1 MTNLIVSGIEGGS
14 YVATEEKLGPDGHAI
29 ERKAIKNDDGKTK
42 CFSGIEQ
49 VRDHFD
55 SGHYEQAFLEHRSAY
70 DEIIGNSAAVQ
81 PARMALHW

>member
-14 YVATEEKLGPDGHAI
+14 YVAAEEKLGPDGHAL
-29 ERKAIKNDDGKTK
+29 ERKMIEEHGKAK
-42 CFSGIEQ
+42 CFSSIEQ
-49 VRDHFD
+49 AKDYFEA
-55 SGHYEQAFLEHRSAY
+55 GHYQEAFLEHTSAY